1 MNCWVVPT
9 EIDEF
14 AGVTVIETRAA
25 APTVSVVERV
35 TDPRVA
41 VMVVCPEPA
50 LVASPFVPAELLM
63 VATAAAVELQ
73 LTVVVMFC
81 VLPSV

>member
-1 MNCWVVPT
+1 V
-9 EIDEF
+9 
-14 AGVTVIETRAA
+14 
-25 APTVSVVERV
+25 
-35 TDPRVA
+35 
-41 VMVVCPEPA
+41 PA

-63 VATAAAVELQ
+63 VATAAAFELQ